1 MWDAT
6 RIRLIRVLRT
16 GTRAFATK
24 AQGWPWIVFQHVAAM
39 RVTVFMV
46 NDLDFLTIGNCLL
59 RKAQQDWDLKR
70 DYRSAFDSG

>member
-1 MWDAT
+1 VGCHPDQADP
-6 RIRLIRVLRT
+6 RIAHRNSSV
-16 GTRAFATK
+16 ATK

-46 NDLDFLTIGNCLL
+46 NDLDFLTIGNYLL

-70 DYRSAFDSG
+70 DYRSAYDSG